1 MDFNSNNSGVYY
13 DPVTKTQVNTEFKA
27 QTDMGNAPQSA
38 PNIPVMPVKK
48 TKNISPLNKKENI
61 FLFLFAVWTFVFI
74 DFSIFHFFNLGFTIS
89 FFLLFA
95 IVTAFLW
102 KKYVKASAF
111 SYVCGA
117 LSLAGAVTLAVFRD
131 VFINCIMVFLI
142 TALFTIYTCGISG
155 TFRNRQGSYKMLIDL
170 ISSTT
175 ISPLMNLGANAGAAG
190 KSFKCKKNFAGAIIG
205 IGISIPVLLAVVPIL
220 MNSDAAF
227 EGLVTSIIKN
237 LGDYIGE
244 IILTIL
250 IAPFVISYMLSKKR
264 NLKTGSEF
272 AAKNAALRF
281 GIPVSI
287 TVSFLS
293 VISITYL
300 VYLFSQLAYFFS
312 AFSGI
317 LPEGYEYSASGYA
330 RRGFFEMFAICII
343 NVILLFLANL
353 FTKRKGQKQYV
364 SVKALSAYILA
375 FSTVLIITAFS
386 KMKLYIDIYA
396 LTKNRLLISVL
407 MVMLLVIIFFYIV
420 HIFLPKVNYMQPII
434 IVCSVIFIGISFLD
448 IDAFIAKYDV
458 EAYRNNKVETIDVD
472 YIANLSA
479 TATPYITELTQSDD
493 HLVAKDAKT
502 ALINLVNTKYSKYF
516 EFENSE
522 DKSSKI
528 IYKGNSDFREYNYG
542 VDKALRSFA
551 EYYNALSAEER
562 ENYMF
567 QYGLDTSDWYYY
579 DESTDTYFADNGSY
593 YYVYS
598 YNEQT
603 QMYELSEKGNSE
615 DRQYY

>member
-27 QTDMGNAPQSA
+27 QTDMGNSPQSA

-48 TKNISPLNKKENI
+48 AKNISPLNKKENI
-61 FLFLFAVWTFVFI
+61 FLFLFAVWTFIFI

-102 KKYVKASAF
+102 KKDVKASAF
-111 SYVCGA
+111 SYICGA

-175 ISPLMNLGANAGAAG
+175 ISPLINLGANAGAAG
-190 KSFKCKKNFAGAIIG
+190 KSFKCKKNFAGALIG

-250 IAPFVISYMLSKKR
+250 FAPFVISYMLSKKR

-293 VISITYL
+293 VISVTYL

-343 NVILLFLANL
+343 NVIILFLANL

-434 IVCSVIFIGISFLD
+434 IVCSVIFIGISFFD

-458 EAYRNNKVETIDVD
+458 EAYKNNKVETIDVD
-472 YIANLSA
+472 YLANLSS
-479 TATPYITELTQSDD
+479 TATPYITELAQSDD

-598 YNEQT
+598 YNEQNK
-603 QMYELSEKGNSE
+603 MYELSEKGNSE
-615 DRQYY
+615 DRQYF

>member
-102 KKYVKASAF
+102 KKDVKASAF

-190 KSFKCKKNFAGAIIG
+190 KSFKYKKNFAGAIIG

-343 NVILLFLANL
+343 NVIILFLANL

-364 SVKALSAYILA
+364 SVKVLSAYILA

-458 EAYRNNKVETIDVD
+458 EAYRNNKVETIDVN

-479 TATPYITELTQSDD
+479 TATPYITELAQSDD

-516 EFENSE
+516 EFENPE

-528 IYKGNSDFREYNYG
+528 VYKGNSDFREYNYG
-542 VDKALRSFA
+542 VDKALRGFA

>member
-27 QTDMGNAPQSA
+27 QTDMENAPQSA
-38 PNIPVMPVKK
+38 PNISVMPVKK

-102 KKYVKASAF
+102 KKDVKASAF

-175 ISPLMNLGANAGAAG
+175 ISPLINLGANAGAAG

-375 FSTVLIITAFS
+375 FSIVLIITAFS

-472 YIANLSA
+472 YLANLSA
-479 TATPYITELTQSDD
+479 TATPYITELAQSDD

-542 VDKALRSFA
+542 VDKALRGFA

-579 DESTDTYFADNGSY
+579 DELTDTYFADNGSY